1 MIKAFR
7 AYAIVLALLW
17 VAAAIV
23 LAIRAP
29 VVVVA
34 PAAALAILHGV
45 AAFVPFR
52 PWGWTLAL
60 VTLGFGI
67 ASFAFVLALPLAIAW
82 NRPLVRAAFGRPP

>member
-1 MIKAFR
+1 VIKAFR
-7 AYAIVLALLW
+7 AYAIVLALVW
-17 VAAAIV
+17 TAASIAV
-23 LAIRAP
+23 AIRAP
-29 VVVVA
+29 GVVIV

-52 PWGWTLAL
+52 PWGWTLAF

-82 NRPLVRAAFGRPP
+82 NRPIVRAAFGRPP